1 MKKNSKQSSLI
12 VKSNHLIES
21 SYKLG
26 LTEMKIIS
34 KLTSSIQKDDTDFKI
49 YSFKVW
55 ELVSDLQLW
64 KNNRKELESAS
75 DKLLSKT
82 LTIKKENWWFSKLN
96 FLSSF
101 EYKKMS
107 E

>member
-1 MKKNSKQSSLI
+1 MKNKQSSLI

-49 YSFKVW
+49 YSFKVGQ
-55 ELVSDLQLW
+55 LVNDLQL
-64 KNNRKELESAS
+64 
-75 DKLLSKT
+75 
-82 LTIKKENWWFSKLN
+82 
-96 FLSSF
+96 
-101 EYKKMS
+101 
-107 E
+107 